1 MSTYM
6 QRTSVSRND
15 LLIISNRILT
25 KLNND
30 VSDLL
35 MACNSAMFKICHKK
49 TLHGSV
55 VMQYAI

>member
-15 LLIISNRILT
+15 SLIISNRILT

-35 MACNSAMFKICHKK
+35 IACNSAMFQISHKK

-55 VMQYAI
+55 AMQYAI